1 MKSYPSEKNAMGT
14 IRYNEDVIKAMVGI
28 ALNGIEGVA
37 GIEGRGTGNILG
49 RKYLS
54 HVNKIAVEEKR
65 VSLDLSI
72 VVKYGL
78 PLRDV
83 AQQVQQKV
91 KEIIE
96 SMTDLNVGAINITV
110 SGLDI
115 NE

>member
-14 IRYNEDVIKAMVGI
+14 IRYNEDVIKTMVGM
-28 ALNGIEGVA
+28 ALNGVEGVA
-37 GIEGRGTGNILG
+37 GMESRGTGNLLS
-49 RKYLS
+49 RKNLS
-54 HVNKIAVEEKR
+54 HVNKITMEEKK

-83 AQQVQQKV
+83 AQQVQHKV
-91 KEIIE
+91 KETIE
-96 SMTDLNVGAINITV
+96 SMTDLNVGSVNVTV
-110 SGLDI
+110 SGLDF